1 MMIHTSFHDIWLMSF
16 RKLRFSKFV
25 SALSLQTKK
34 DVMLW
39 FAVFLRM
46 VHRLRYMVKPVV
58 EEAQSALSR
67 NLIAV
72 TSSSTAP
79 VKMAPTTPETKESD
93 IAASGSPI
101 VPLTEHGP
109 SSDMKSLFLQVKD
122 WASKQRMTRRKKQRY
137 AFYMLLKSIHYDTP
151 KPWLNLFYNVT
162 ILLSDRNTSSWN

>member
-1 MMIHTSFHDIWLMSF
+1 
-16 RKLRFSKFV
+16 
-25 SALSLQTKK
+25 
-34 DVMLW
+34 MLW

-79 VKMAPTTPETKESD
+79 VKMAPITPETKESD

-109 SSDMKSLFLQVKD
+109 SSDVKSLFLQVKD
-122 WASKQRMTRRKKQRY
+122 
-137 AFYMLLKSIHYDTP
+137 
-151 KPWLNLFYNVT
+151 
-162 ILLSDRNTSSWN
+162 